1 MQQQFAVL
9 LSGQL
14 ISCPGKQQ
22 QAHRIFMSLGKR
34 LQDRLDS
41 SGLTQAELAD
51 RVGLSRGMMNH
62 LLQGNRGGSRQ
73 LHRIAK
79 ELGTTVEFLLGED
92 TSPEAE
98 FSISKLTR
106 DELAMIFQ
114 WRFLNTD
121 QQGAVRVII
130 QSIVSRRQG

>member
-1 MQQQFAVL
+1 
-9 LSGQL
+9 
-14 ISCPGKQQ
+14 
-22 QAHRIFMSLGKR
+22 MSLGKR
-34 LQDRLDS
+34 LQDRLDL

-51 RVGLSRGMMNH
+51 RVSLSRGMMNH
-62 LLQGNRGGSRQ
+62 LLQGKRGGSRH

-98 FSISKLTR
+98 FSITKLTR

-121 QQGAVRVII
+121 QQAAVRVII